1 MRLEAQPMA
10 DDIVAEL
17 DHWLRQGVPLPSQ
30 LVQHARALAS
40 QRLRES
46 WVRDNCTPSL
56 SRQFAAK
63 ARAEALAECMRACP
77 ACADR
82 IRALKD
88 GAE

>member
-46 WVRDNCTPSL
+46 WCGKT
-56 SRQFAAK
+56 
-63 ARAEALAECMRACP
+63 ARSV
-77 ACADR
+77 
-82 IRALKD
+82 
-88 GAE
+88 